1 MKLKII
7 MGAKAPYKEDTFMK
21 TGISI
26 LIGAVVGAVVGI
38 AATSKYFEKK
48 YSDIANEEIE
58 SVKSKFYDAATR
70 KKNITYKKKTS
81 ENDIEN
87 DNDTAEDQSKES
99 IKITNDQSTEA
110 AVEYYNRIKEYK
122 TVHHM
127 NNIENANDKDN
138 VNVYGVPVKYD
149 EGFPFIIDEDE
160 YGNDSYDTDTL
171 SYYITDDTLADSQN
185 EIANIN
191 DLIGDCLEDES
202 AYDKDV
208 IYVRNPKLGMDF
220 EVELIQNSYQEVVM
234 GVYDN
239 DSSKK

>member
-1 MKLKII
+1 
-7 MGAKAPYKEDTFMK
+7 MK

-70 KKNITYKKKTS
+70 KKNITYKKNESKTNTDS
-81 ENDIEN
+81 E
-87 DNDTAEDQSKES
+87 S
-99 IKITNDQSTEA
+99 TNESTESVKVVHGQPNKDETV
-110 AVEYYNRIKEYK
+110 VEYRERIKEYK
-122 TVHHM
+122 
-127 NNIENANDKDN
+127 NEDDK
-138 VNVYGVPVKYD
+138 VNVYGIPTKYD
-149 EGFPFIIDEDE
+149 EGLPFIIDEDE
-160 YGNDSYDTDTL
+160 YGSDSYDTDTL
-171 SYYITDDTLADSQN
+171 SYYIADDTLADSQN
-185 EIANIN
+185 DIANIN

-202 AYDKDV
+202 AYDEDV

>member
-1 MKLKII
+1 
-7 MGAKAPYKEDTFMK
+7 MK

-26 LIGAVVGAVVGI
+26 LIGAVVGAAVGI

-99 IKITNDQSTEA
+99 IKITNDQSTET
-110 AVEYYNRIKEYK
+110 AVEYRNRIKEYK

-220 EVELIQNSYQEVVM
+220 EVELIQNSYQEVIM
-234 GVYDN
+234 GITN
-239 DSSKK
+239 DKE

>member
-1 MKLKII
+1 
-7 MGAKAPYKEDTFMK
+7 MK

-70 KKNITYKKKTS
+70 KKNITYKKNESKTNTDS
-81 ENDIEN
+81 E
-87 DNDTAEDQSKES
+87 S
-99 IKITNDQSTEA
+99 TNESTESVKVVHGQPNKDETV
-110 AVEYYNRIKEYK
+110 VEYRERIKEYK
-122 TVHHM
+122 
-127 NNIENANDKDN
+127 NEDDK

-220 EVELIQNSYQEVVM
+220 EVELIQNSYQEVIM
-234 GVYDN
+234 GITN
-239 DSSKK
+239 DKE

>member
-1 MKLKII
+1 
-7 MGAKAPYKEDTFMK
+7 MK

-26 LIGAVVGAVVGI
+26 LIGAVVGAAVGI

-70 KKNITYKKKTS
+70 KKHITYKKKTS

-127 NNIENANDKDN
+127 NNIENANDKDED
-138 VNVYGVPVKYD
+138 VIYIRDQKLGTDSEINVYGVPVKYD

-234 GVYDN
+234 GITN
-239 DSSKK
+239 DKE

>member
-1 MKLKII
+1 
-7 MGAKAPYKEDTFMK
+7 MK

-26 LIGAVVGAVVGI
+26 LIGAVVGAAVGI

-99 IKITNDQSTEA
+99 IKITNDQSTET
-110 AVEYYNRIKEYK
+110 AVEYRNRIKEYK